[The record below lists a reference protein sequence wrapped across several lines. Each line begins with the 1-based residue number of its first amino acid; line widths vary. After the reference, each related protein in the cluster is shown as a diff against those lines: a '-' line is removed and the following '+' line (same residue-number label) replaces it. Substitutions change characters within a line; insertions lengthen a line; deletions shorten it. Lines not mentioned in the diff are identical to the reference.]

1 MKKYRIITL
10 GYAGGQICN
19 TLLLKGVD
27 AGCLEHF
34 GADPIQ
40 SGYLII
46 KDKFVLRK
54 SMVGVEST
62 DYKVMDELFKTYL
75 DEFKQVIEPNICYF
89 SVCGLGGRTGAGLAV
104 NLTKLLIEQKKEF
117 SILVTIPS
125 RFEGERRLSNA
136 LRAFAELDSLAG
148 NQLIPTQL
156 EEIRTQDMKVN
167 ELLKKANQCMV
178 ERIQK
183 LMMK

>member
-1 MKKYRIITL
+1 MKKHRIITL

-34 GADPIQ
+34 GTDPIQ

-54 SMVGVEST
+54 SKVGVEST

-89 SVCGLGGRTGAGLAV
+89 LVCGLGGRTGAGLAV

-117 SILVTIPS
+117 SYWLLY
-125 RFEGERRLSNA
+125 LSD
-136 LRAFAELDSLAG
+136 LRENEDFLMLYELFQSWNLSPGISLFLF
-148 NQLIPTQL
+148 NW
-156 EEIRTQDMKVN
+156 
-167 ELLKKANQCMV
+167 KKLGPK
-178 ERIQK
+178 I
-183 LMMK
+183 